1 MRIGFAQI
9 NSELASFQKN
19 FEKILADI
27 KAAHAAGCELI
38 VFPEAVLF
46 GYHPFDLFEYSELVK
61 IQEKWLGKLSRQVPH
76 GIAVVLGAFL
86 QNTKS
91 RGRPFFNSAVIIERG
106 RTLRAVHKQLLPT
119 GDVFDEARY
128 IEPGT
133 LEKNLVKINGK
144 KVFITICED
153 IWAWPEA
160 GGRSPYIE
168 NPLISARKK
177 IGKVDLVL
185 NLSASPFYFGKRKIR
200 QGLVAKTAKLFGAP
214 MVYCNLVGGQDEIIY
229 DGASFVMDS
238 RGRLIAEL
246 DSFAEDLGFVDLED
260 LPPLRVASQ
269 ESAACAQKNA
279 LVLGL
284 RDFCHKA
291 GLSKVHLG
299 LSGGVDSALVAAL
312 AVAALGSENVR
323 VFALPTEFSSTESL
337 VLARELANN
346 LGLTLQEI
354 SIQQVYRAI
363 KQLVDSAFGISEF
376 SLVHENLQSRI
387 RALILMAHANHQNS
401 MLLST
406 SNKSEIAAGFSTLY
420 GDQCGGLMPIGDL
433 TKHQVYE
440 MCRLINSEKEV
451 IPRRIIEREPTA
463 ELRPNQKDTDRLP
476 PYEDLD
482 LAVENLVSRG
492 KPQQKT
498 TAEKWLLPVL
508 LGTEFK
514 RWQAPPILKISKKS
528 FGRGRRFPIAHQA
541 KKIIGTV

>member
-1 MRIGFAQI
+1 MRIAFAQI

-27 KAAHAAGCELI
+27 KAASAAGCDLI
-38 VFPEAVLF
+38 LFPEAALF
-46 GYHPFDLFEYSELVK
+46 GYHPFDLFEYAELVR
-61 IQEKWLGKLSRQVPH
+61 IQEKWLQKLSRQVPE
-76 GIAVVLGAFL
+76 GIVVVLGAFL
-86 QNTKS
+86 QNTKP

-106 RTLRAVHKQLLPT
+106 REFRAVHKELLPT

-128 IEPGT
+128 IEPGS
-133 LEKNLVKINGK
+133 LLKNLVKINGK

-160 GGRSPYIE
+160 GGRSPYVE
-168 NPLISARKK
+168 NPLISAQKK

-200 QGLVAKTAKLFGAP
+200 RGLVAKTAQLFSAP

-229 DGASFVMDS
+229 DGASFAVDS
-238 RGRLIAEL
+238 RGRLVAEL
-246 DSFAEDLGFVDLED
+246 DSFAEDIGFIDLED
-260 LPPLRVASQ
+260 LRPLRTSEKQNVAW
-269 ESAACAQKNA
+269 AQKSA

-312 AVAALGSENVR
+312 AVEALGSENVR
-323 VFALPTEFSSTESL
+323 VFALPTEFSSTESM

-346 LGLTLQEI
+346 LGLSLNEI
-354 SIQQVYRAI
+354 SIQQSYRAL

-387 RALILMAHANHQNS
+387 RALILMAYSNHQNS

-433 TKHQVYE
+433 TKHQVYK

-476 PYEDLD
+476 PYDDLD
-482 LAVENLVSRG
+482 LAVESLVNRG
-492 KPQQKT
+492 KSQQKT
-498 TAEKWLLPVL
+498 AAQKWLLPVL
-508 LGTEFK
+508 LSTEFK

-541 KKIIGTV
+541 KKIIGK